1 MDLTVHTD
9 TFSGGDYTWLG
20 SAFATNSTKSAT
32 LNASLFTTGTHAPNG
47 YYPSGLPLG
56 KVTSTGLYGPYT
68 PGASNGTQNLAGFLM
83 GDVRLSASAG
93 NVQGA
98 VLETGIVNVSKI
110 PIIAV
115 DATAQ
120 GTNTHFVYRP

>member
-1 MDLTVHTD
+1 MDLTIQTQN
-9 TFSGGDYTWLG
+9 FSGGDYTWLG
-20 SAFATNSTKSAT
+20 SEFGTCATKSAT

-56 KVTSTGLYGPYT
+56 KVTATGLYGPYK
-68 PGASNGTQNLAGFLM
+68 PAASDGTQNLAGFLF
-83 GDVRLSASAG
+83 GDVALSRTGA

-98 VLETGIVNVSKI
+98 VLEVGIINTAKV
-110 PIIAV
+110 PIITV

-120 GTNTHFVYRP
+120 ATNGHFIYR